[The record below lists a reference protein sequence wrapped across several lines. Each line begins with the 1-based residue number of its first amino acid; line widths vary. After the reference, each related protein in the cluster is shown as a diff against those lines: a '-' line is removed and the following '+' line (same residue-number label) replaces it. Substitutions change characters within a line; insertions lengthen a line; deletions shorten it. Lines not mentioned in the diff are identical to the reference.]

1 MPIWT
6 VSTGQHDE
14 ERIEADLLTTE
25 GGALVALSEEGLLLR
40 AWAPGEGGAGG
51 PARGGGGGRS
61 ARGGGSAPPRR
72 ASRNR
77 TAVSGSGAPA
87 AERALTPTGPQD

>member
-6 VSTGQHDE
+6 VGTAQGGD

-40 AWAPGEGGAGG
+40 AWAPGQWRTVGHVTGRDAHPAGTSHSNG
-51 PARGGGGGRS
+51 TVVIGL
-61 ARGGGSAPPRR
+61 PRR
-72 ASRNR
+72 
-77 TAVSGSGAPA
+77 
-87 AERALTPTGPQD
+87 